1 VVSLHGPIRLDEA
14 GRSIAAVGT
23 DAVAIMRNPYDSTD
37 MGYRFVAVLV
47 VGGLIAASANS
58 LWPEQ
63 QNLIALVYGAAL
75 LMAIVPLIV
84 YGFIALVG
92 AVIGTAAA
100 LARPRGALRA
110 TKAVWRTAR
119 SERVADFV
127 AGVDPAAVR
136 LVIDRDEIREVT
148 AVRGWLRPR
157 LVIALHSGA
166 LHRISAH
173 PWWRPRLSKLAR
185 ELRAQ

>member
-1 VVSLHGPIRLDEA
+1 MHGPVRLDDA
-14 GRSIAAVGT
+14 GRSTAAVGT
-23 DAVAIMRNPYDSTD
+23 DGVAILRNPYDATD

-47 VGGLIAASANS
+47 VGGLISASVSS

-63 QNLIALVYGAAL
+63 LDLIALVYGAAL
-75 LMAIVPLIV
+75 LMAIVPVLV

-119 SERVADFV
+119 SERVEDFV

-136 LVIDRDEIREVT
+136 LVINHDDIRDVT
-148 AVRGWLRPR
+148 AVHGWFRPR
-157 LVIALHSGA
+157 LGIALTSGVV
-166 LHRISAH
+166 HRISAH
-173 PWWRPRLSKLAR
+173 PWWRLRLSRLAR
-185 ELRAQ
+185 ELRRRQ